1 MSVLQYV
8 GARYVPTFYKNPNG
22 SWDWEAGVSYE
33 PLTIVKYGENSYTSR
48 SQVPATVGSPNLNPD
63 YWANT
68 GNYGGFEMEINNR
81 LSQAES
87 DIENLQ
93 QYNRGRNLAHR
104 YFLLIG
110 DSYEE
115 RSGWATKLAS
125 FIRSC
130 GGRCDIQAVPGAG
143 LTVGTTWAALY
154 NSSPEKGSYTD
165 VLIGGG
171 INDNQATDENITA
184 YMSALSTAIGP
195 ANCRIYYCAFGDVWH
210 NVGLR
215 DSAKKVYAK
224 IKALCRTYGIS
235 WVENCFGMLYAN
247 SMFQSDNLHPNSSGG
262 DWIASCLSNFILTGS
277 NDWEVET
284 TINSSSYMTIKNGI
298 KTFYIGQVLLGRIS
312 GKTNVETLIESGA
325 LTLLPT
331 CNPTYF
337 QFYLHDSSFVQSST
351 DGGIPGGIYPVS
363 MVINGN
369 GLKLNVLGSGQ
380 QNYNSNVYVYGTPIS
395 VPISEF

>member
-33 PLTIVKYGENSYTSR
+33 PLTMVKYGENSYTSR

-87 DIENLQ
+87 DIEDLQ

-154 NSSPEKGSYTD
+154 NSSPNKGSYTD

-171 INDNQATDENITA
+171 INDNQATDANITA
-184 YMSALSTAIGP
+184 YMSALSKAIGP

-215 DSAKKVYAK
+215 NSAKVVYAK
-224 IKALCRTYGIS
+224 IKALCRTYGIA

-247 SMFQSDNLHPNSSGG
+247 SLFQSDNLHPNSSGG
-262 DWIASCLSNFILTGS
+262 DWIADCLSNFILTGS

-284 TINSSSYMTIKNGI
+284 TITSSSYMTIKNGI
-298 KTFYIGQVLLGRIS
+298 KTFYIGQVLLGRIT
-312 GKTNVETLIESGA
+312 GKTNVEGLIESGA
-325 LTLLPT
+325 LVLLPT

-337 QFYLHDSSFVQSST
+337 QFYLHDSSFVQSGT
-351 DGGIPGGIYPVS
+351 QGGLPGGIYPVS

-369 GLKLNVLGSGQ
+369 GLKLNVLGNGQ
-380 QNYNSNVYVYGTPIS
+380 QNYESNVYIYGTPIS